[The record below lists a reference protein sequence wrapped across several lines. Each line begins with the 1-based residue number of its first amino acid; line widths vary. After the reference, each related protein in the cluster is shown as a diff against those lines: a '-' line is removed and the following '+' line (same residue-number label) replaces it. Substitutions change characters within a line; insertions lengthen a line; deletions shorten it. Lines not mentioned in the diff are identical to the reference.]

1 MLLYMPYKSRKV
13 RGKDCYRVI
22 NNKTKK
28 VFAKCST
35 LINTKKQL
43 RLLRA
48 IQNNKNFVSYS
59 KTRSRRSKTNSSKD

>member
-22 NNKTKK
+22 NKQTRR
-28 VFAKCST
+28 VFSKCST
-35 LINTKKQL
+35 LKNSKKQM

-48 IQNNKNFVSYS
+48 LRYNKKFIPYS
-59 KTRSRRSKTNSSKD
+59 KTRKNKEKND

>member
-1 MLLYMPYKSRKV
+1 MLLYMSYKSRKV

-22 NNKTKK
+22 NKQTRR

-35 LINTKKQL
+35 RSNSNKQL

-48 IQNNKNFVSYS
+48 IRYNKNFIPNS
-59 KTRSRRSKTNSSKD
+59 KTRKNRERNN